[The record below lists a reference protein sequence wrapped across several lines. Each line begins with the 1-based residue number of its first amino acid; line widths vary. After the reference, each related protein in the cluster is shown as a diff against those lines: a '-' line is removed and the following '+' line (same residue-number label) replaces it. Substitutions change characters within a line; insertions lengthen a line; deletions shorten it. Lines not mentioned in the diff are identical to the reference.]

1 MTEQSLYRLMSWL
14 SPTYPVGSYTYSHGL
29 ENAVE
34 QGLISDADS
43 ACNWISDIL
52 SLGSG
57 IMDLVF
63 VSEAYDAVDLPDRM
77 RHVAELAF
85 TFQPTA
91 EISLESRAQG
101 EAFLKVTTAAWHCDA
116 LDMLQKAWAGP
127 YVYPVVVGVAAM
139 GHGIDK
145 IETLVAYAHSF
156 IANLVSALVRL
167 IPLGQTDGQQ
177 ITALLAADIDEVVQQ
192 ALTTPLES
200 VSSTTLI
207 ADIVS
212 MQHETQYT
220 RLFRS

>member
-1 MTEQSLYRLMSWL
+1 MSWL
-14 SPTYPVGSYTYSHGL
+14 SPAYPVGSYTYSHGL
-29 ENAVE
+29 ENAIE
-34 QGLISDADS
+34 QGLISDTDTAG
-43 ACNWISDIL
+43 NWISDIFN
-52 SLGSG
+52 LGSG

-63 VSEAYDAVDLPDRM
+63 VSEAYDAVNSSDRM
-77 RHVAELAF
+77 SHVAELALAL
-85 TFQPTA
+85 QPTA

-116 LDMLQKAWAGP
+116 LDFLQKAWAGP

-145 IETLVAYAHSF
+145 TETLVAYAHSF
-156 IANLVSALVRL
+156 IVNLVSASVRL
-167 IPLGQTDGQQ
+167 IPLGQTDGQR
-177 ITALLAADIDEVVQQ
+177 ITALLAADVNDVVKR